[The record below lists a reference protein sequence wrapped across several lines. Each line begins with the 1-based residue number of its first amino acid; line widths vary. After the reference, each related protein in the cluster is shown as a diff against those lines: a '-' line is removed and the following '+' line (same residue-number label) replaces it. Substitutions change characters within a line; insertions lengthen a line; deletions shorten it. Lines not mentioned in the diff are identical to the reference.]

1 MAGSVPTLYWFD
13 RWDERIGLLRV
24 VGELVHTE
32 ELNGEDTIEF
42 SSYEV
47 PTKGDRL
54 LWLDGSTWRE
64 HVVVRT
70 DEPLAGLCSVYAESS
85 LCELLDDFIE
95 EAQLVSRTALQ
106 ALTAVLAPTRWAIS
120 YCANLG
126 TAGALIY
133 HQNALWALRRIA
145 EVWGG
150 EVTPIIAV
158 SNGRVATR
166 SIRLDAQR
174 GAWNGLRF
182 TYGKN
187 MAGCSRTV
195 LEQDVYTALYGFG
208 AGLPFTDEEGNY
220 KAGYRR
226 KLTFGE
232 INGGLNYV
240 ADENAKLVWGRWN
253 ADRTAKVHSFGQV
266 TFSQETD
273 PAHLLVLTRRAL
285 AEAVQPKVSYEV
297 DVAALDGNDADL
309 GDTVAVIDTS
319 RNPEWRLT
327 ARIVKRVR
335 TFGEGVVARVTIGT
349 VEPVDYAQV
358 SALAADVATLQ
369 DDVVGIDGNLSTAA
383 SVTVVESTVTT
394 AIDDLDELAELDF

>member
-13 RWDERIGLLRV
+13 RWDGRIGLLRV

-32 ELNGEDTIEF
+32 ELNGEDTLEF
-42 SSYEV
+42 QSYEV
-47 PTKGDRL
+47 PAKGDRL

-64 HVVVRT
+64 HVIVRT

-95 EAQLVSRTALQ
+95 EAQLVSRTARQ
-106 ALTAVLAPTRWAIS
+106 ALTAVLAPTRWAIA
-120 YCANLG
+120 YCASLG

-133 HQNALWALRRIA
+133 HQNALWALRRVA

-150 EVTPIIAV
+150 EVTPIITV
-158 SNGRVATR
+158 SGGRVASR
-166 SIRLDAQR
+166 AIRLDDER
-174 GAWNGLRF
+174 DEWRGLRF

-187 MAGCSRTV
+187 MAGCTRTV

-208 AGLPFTDEEGNY
+208 AGLPFTDEDGNY

-240 ADENAKLVWGRWN
+240 ADESAKQVWGRWN

-266 TFSQETD
+266 TFSDVTE
-273 PAHLLVLTRRAL
+273 PERLLALTRKAL
-285 AEAVQPKVSYEV
+285 AEASQPKVSYEV
-297 DVAALDGNDADL
+297 DVAALDGDDADL

-319 RNPEWRLT
+319 QDPE
-327 ARIVKRVR
+327 
-335 TFGEGVVARVTIGT
+335 
-349 VEPVDYAQV
+349 
-358 SALAADVATLQ
+358 
-369 DDVVGIDGNLSTAA
+369 
-383 SVTVVESTVTT
+383 
-394 AIDDLDELAELDF
+394 